1 MQDKTN
7 VMRILDI
14 KKIWYK
20 SYYYK
25 DTSAIS
31 GMEVVNV
38 LNEDPNKV
46 FKTLV
51 TRAGSG
57 IYYVFVVPVNKEL
70 DLEKAARSVRENNV
84 EMIKQKE
91 LLPITG
97 YIHGGC
103 SPIGMKKSFKT
114 IIDISAKEYNTMF
127 VSGGKVG
134 YQIEVGVIDL
144 ADIIRAEFYDIV
156 K

>member
-7 VMRILDI
+7 VMSILDS

-70 DLEKAARSVRENNV
+70 DLKKAARSVREKNV